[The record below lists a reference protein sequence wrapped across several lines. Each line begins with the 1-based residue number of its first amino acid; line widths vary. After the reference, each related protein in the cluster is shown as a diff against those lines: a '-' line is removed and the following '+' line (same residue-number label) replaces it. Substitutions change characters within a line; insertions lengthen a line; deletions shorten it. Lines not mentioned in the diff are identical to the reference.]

1 MRVFCPFAPIL
12 ERTRSAWLLQSS
24 SKSRQVAVSYL
35 PPPPSVSI
43 TCSSPHPHCV
53 CAQETIGDRN
63 QTFAPCARCVCRAES
78 EFGTEQC
85 NKSKS
90 FFVLPFQFSALTTGT
105 RRCYTVIVNLS
116 SSDYIRLYLIL
127 DGVYSRGY
135 GSSATMVVIYPPY

>member
-1 MRVFCPFAPIL
+1 MRKMCV
-12 ERTRSAWLLQSS
+12 QSRVRIWDGAMQQ
-24 SKSRQVAVSYL
+24 KQV
-35 PPPPSVSI
+35 
-43 TCSSPHPHCV
+43 
-53 CAQETIGDRN
+53 
-63 QTFAPCARCVCRAES
+63 
-78 EFGTEQC
+78 
-85 NKSKS
+85 